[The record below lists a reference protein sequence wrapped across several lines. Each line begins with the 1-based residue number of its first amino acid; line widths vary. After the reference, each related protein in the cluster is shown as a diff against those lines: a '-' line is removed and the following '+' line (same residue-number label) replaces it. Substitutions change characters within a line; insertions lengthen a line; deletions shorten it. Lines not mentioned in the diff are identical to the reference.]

1 VERNYAELVTS
12 GLLTGDE
19 WAHHPGEPLPD
30 WRRMLS
36 CTYLSRNQTLFHD
49 LGLPAYFL

>member
-19 WAHHPGEPLPD
+19 WAHLPE
-30 WRRMLS
+30 
-36 CTYLSRNQTLFHD
+36 SRFLTGGVSFHVRI
-49 LGLPAYFL
+49 